1 MATIPIEQQQD
12 IIKRIKHLIVL
23 LGINQYTFA
32 NRIGIDPTNMSK
44 HLSGKLPVT
53 MGLINRICLDF
64 GISRQWL
71 TTGEDV
77 PFGKSEADH
86 AQHVNTSTSPNQ
98 AGRGVPVYNVDVTAG
113 FGPLEN
119 LFVPERVTG
128 YMVLPQLG
136 DTGRE
141 RIVGVSGNSMEPG
154 ITSGSMLAIRE
165 VQSDTIFWGQIYVIV
180 LEDYRMVKIVRKH
193 PDPSKVILHST
204 NPQYDDIEISRSD
217 IRGMYL
223 VDLVINIA

>member
-1 MATIPIEQQQD
+1 MAAIPIEQQKE
-12 IIKRIKHLIVL
+12 IIGRIKQLIIL

-44 HLSGKLPVT
+44 HLSGRIPIT
-53 MGLINRICLDF
+53 QGLINRICLDY
-64 GISRQWL
+64 GISRLWL

-77 PFGKSEADH
+77 PFGKGEADH
-86 AQHVNTSTSPNQ
+86 ARQIDGGATNRS
-98 AGRGVPVYNVDVTAG
+98 GRGVPVYNVDVTAG

-119 LFVPERVTG
+119 LFVPERITG
-128 YMVLPQLG
+128 YMELPQLG
-136 DTGRE
+136 NSGQE

-165 VQSDTIFWGQIYVIV
+165 VQSDTIFWGQIYVVV

-193 PDPSKVILHST
+193 ADPQKVILHST
-204 NPQYDDIEISRSD
+204 NPQYDDIEVNRSD